1 MKRRALLGAAGLSL
15 IFVIVLVSP
24 ALAAFRGSDMYS
36 NLMPGSGAGLVDR
49 YPISSYALDS
59 HVDNGV
65 IGTSNI
71 SASLAQFFSWLFFFI
86 GVVAM
91 RVMIAIFEWAS
102 SANFI
107 TGENGVLG
115 PVGVVSKQ
123 YYNDLVVPFLS
134 TVIVL
139 FGVWLAYKAA
149 KREVGEAWSAI
160 MRVVCMSVVAI
171 AIIFHPADTIG
182 RAFTFVG
189 DLSESV
195 ITLGQG
201 TQSASDTIFETFVY
215 KPWVVIEFGGL
226 RTCTSDKLDADGYPL
241 AATAS
246 NPAKQCHSALSVGKD
261 GHGDY
266 ARRFLRFAPSSAQRD
281 AEYQALRDGKPPDGS
296 VDVNQCPRGA
306 CTDDTLHDARA
317 IRHQFDDIKIDRTD
331 SPAVDMMQS
340 GGAAQR
346 LAFVVV
352 VLVGMAGGILLLG
365 LISIA
370 EIFAQVAL
378 LLLVMI
384 APFMLLVAA
393 HPSMHGYY
401 MKWLKWIRLSLVAG
415 LVYSIMLAVTLST
428 SRALM
433 AIGNEKNETGWWL
446 FYFMLQAV
454 LFLGVFFKRKAITD
468 AVLPKKDAGRI
479 NETEH
484 HTKSTVA
491 SAAVSVAALGSG
503 VGEAA
508 AALDSGVG
516 EAAAALRQ
524 GWSSR
529 NGSGESDKP
538 HTPDSTSPPASAGR
552 EHSPAPA
559 IAPASTSGAVAASSV
574 SSSTSPSTPS
584 STPAANN
591 DQANGT
597 QPAQEQQTPA
607 EQPQPASDK
616 TQTEGENMPLTSFRS
631 DLANAQAQR
640 ADRDF
645 SPPDNP
651 PAAPEQGQSPR
662 SGLAT
667 LDTFE
672 RDLEQRRQEQ
682 DLARRE

>member
-365 LISIA
+365 LDLDRRDLRASGLAPARHDRPVHALGRCTPEHARLLHEVAQVDPAVPCRGLGLLHHAGGHAIHISRA
-370 EIFAQVAL
+370 DGDRQREKRDWLVAL
-378 LLLVMI
+378 LLH
-384 APFMLLVAA
+384 AA
-393 HPSMHGYY
+393 SCVVP
-401 MKWLKWIRLSLVAG
+401 RRV
-415 LVYSIMLAVTLST
+415 
-428 SRALM
+428 
-433 AIGNEKNETGWWL
+433 
-446 FYFMLQAV
+446 LQA
-454 LFLGVFFKRKAITD
+454 
-468 AVLPKKDAGRI
+468 
-479 NETEH
+479 
-484 HTKSTVA
+484 
-491 SAAVSVAALGSG
+491 
-503 VGEAA
+503 
-508 AALDSGVG
+508 
-516 EAAAALRQ
+516 Q
-524 GWSSR
+524 G
-529 NGSGESDKP
+529 D
-538 HTPDSTSPPASAGR
+538 H
-552 EHSPAPA
+552 
-559 IAPASTSGAVAASSV
+559 
-574 SSSTSPSTPS
+574 
-584 STPAANN
+584 
-591 DQANGT
+591 
-597 QPAQEQQTPA
+597 
-607 EQPQPASDK
+607 
-616 TQTEGENMPLTSFRS
+616 
-631 DLANAQAQR
+631 
-640 ADRDF
+640 
-645 SPPDNP
+645 
-651 PAAPEQGQSPR
+651 
-662 SGLAT
+662 
-667 LDTFE
+667 
-672 RDLEQRRQEQ
+672 
-682 DLARRE
+682 